1 VILYRIG
8 STCPKNEIPPS
19 AWASSSLALDYFIDR
34 CDENLIMRGGRIFI
48 ITLPYPSLDKIGQYF
63 HIRRRIVPEEAI
75 LPFGFD
81 FDRGWWSFNF
91 CYTGLFKVLADLDE
105 LKIGLDQIQNLD
117 NHYLDEDL
125 WLTSSENT

>member
-1 VILYRIG
+1 MILYRIG

-63 HIRRRIVPEEAI
+63 HIRQRIVPEEAT

-81 FDRGWWSFNF
+81 FDKGWWSFNF
-91 CYTGLFKVLADLDE
+91 CYTGPFKVLANLDE